1 MNTVDS
7 KHYQISREQCQANIN
22 GVCNGCGGELVPC
35 ETVDN
40 ANNPTFWPGCEKCS
54 KFCWGVK
61 PETFEIARK
70 LFDEQNVIAYSHMDN
85 PNPEDGK
92 FAIEYYRASQ
102 ISGNCSLVMNVLRFA
117 DYYSLKEQNEKLRE
131 ALIKWIAEVESDDL
145 VAFPLSSYKKELLQ
159 QAKEALKS

>member
-131 ALIKWIAEVESDDL
+131 ALVTALPYVETAELDE
-145 VAFPLSSYKKELLQ
+145 AYKKGAVKKVTQ
-159 QAKEALKS
+159 QIQEVLKS